1 MFFFQPGMV
10 SAPWACSGV
19 RSLSGRRLRGSPRLL
34 AHALRPVATRP
45 GLLSGAGAPRRLPD
59 TWRRRQAPR
68 CSPPSRRSSPGWQWR
83 WLAAGPGRA
92 LRGQSGRGGRRVSA
106 AAVARCGR
114 EAGGPEQAGAGPPSP
129 RRWAPA
135 GAQGWR
141 RLAPLLL
148 LLASFFPFLVPPP
161 PAGGT
166 RSRRGR
172 TKLLRAGGTE
182 LRAPGAPVAGAS
194 PPRRARGWAST
205 EGRARSHPPRPGRR
219 PARLARPA
227 RYGGWHPAA
236 AAEPSPAPPGP
247 PAPSRTGRSGGF
259 GDDLD
264 EAGGSV
270 LPSSPSFLPL
280 PTAPRPACR
289 PLPQVET
296 RSSGFANFALNIGQ

>member
-1 MFFFQPGMV
+1 M
-10 SAPWACSGV
+10 
-19 RSLSGRRLRGSPRLL
+19 
-34 AHALRPVATRP
+34 
-45 GLLSGAGAPRRLPD
+45 
-59 TWRRRQAPR
+59 
-68 CSPPSRRSSPGWQWR
+68 
-83 WLAAGPGRA
+83 
-92 LRGQSGRGGRRVSA
+92 
-106 AAVARCGR
+106 ARCGR
-114 EAGGPEQAGAGPPSP
+114 EAGGPEQAGVGPPSP

-148 LLASFFPFLVPPP
+148 LLHLLLLASFFSFLVPPP

-194 PPRRARGWAST
+194 PPRRARGWAGT
-205 EGRARSHPPRPGRR
+205 EGRARSHPPRPDRR
-219 PARLARPA
+219 PARRAWPA
-227 RYGGWHPAA
+227 RYRAWHPAA

-270 LPSSPSFLPL
+270 LPSSPSFSPL
-280 PTAPRPACR
+280 TPTPPSPARR

-296 RSSGFANFALNIGQ
+296 RSSGFANFALNIGAVATFGMVGAGPRGGDGGSGEPLLF